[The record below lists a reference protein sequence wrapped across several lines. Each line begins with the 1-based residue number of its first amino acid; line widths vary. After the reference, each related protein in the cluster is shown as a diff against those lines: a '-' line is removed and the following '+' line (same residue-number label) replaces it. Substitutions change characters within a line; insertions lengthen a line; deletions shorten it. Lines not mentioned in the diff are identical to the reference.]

1 MERSRNG
8 CQFSYFSD
16 DDVLNLRK
24 TPKRQLKTW
33 PQAQQNVHPTHQVS
47 SARPREVSPKT
58 YTVWYQLTSLLD
70 WHTIPSMGKLRKWS
84 LKSCLGFCVL
94 DEELHLIKENRR
106 QGRKPALR
114 EKTALG
120 CTQIN
125 HVVVLRRMHNS
136 YSMAWGATK
145 RSWVR
150 REDTHCGQKERN
162 KQSPEACEFGEQQ
175 MTGYR

>member
-1 MERSRNG
+1 
-8 CQFSYFSD
+8 
-16 DDVLNLRK
+16 
-24 TPKRQLKTW
+24 
-33 PQAQQNVHPTHQVS
+33 
-47 SARPREVSPKT
+47 
-58 YTVWYQLTSLLD
+58 
-70 WHTIPSMGKLRKWS
+70 MGKLRKWS

-150 REDTHCGQKERN
+150 REGTHCGKKDGISKAQRPVSLGNSK
-162 KQSPEACEFGEQQ
+162 
-175 MTGYR
+175 